1 MKNIVL
7 GESHTE
13 VESRIIILK
22 WGKLQ
27 CGQIT
32 RISVKTEHFSDF
44 PTRIAHAHSLSL
56 LFCLSLYLSFI
67 LFIAPA
73 EMIFI

>member
-32 RISVKTEHFSDF
+32 RISVQTEHFSDF
-44 PTRIAHAHSLSL
+44 PKRIAHAHSLSYHSV
-56 LFCLSLYLSFI
+56 FLSVALSFS
-67 LFIAPA
+67 LSPQ
-73 EMIFI
+73 EK